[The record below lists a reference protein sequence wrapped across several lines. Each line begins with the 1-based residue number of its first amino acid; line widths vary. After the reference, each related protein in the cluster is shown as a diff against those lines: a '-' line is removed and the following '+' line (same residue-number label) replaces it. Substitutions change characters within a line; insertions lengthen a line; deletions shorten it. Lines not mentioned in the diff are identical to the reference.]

1 MYLKSL
7 DGCRL
12 TIGRYPPFTYNANG
26 GGGSAISIPSHKNNL
41 LQVTFSSKTFS
52 IPPLTSKT
60 TKFLSLPL
68 APGLK
73 IEMSMDKLEGT
84 INRDSGEVILTFES
98 KFLFS
103 IGTIVKFPKLI
114 VNTLLTTGQVKSKL
128 HQGEGL
134 IIQNNGK
141 LKLVGIAIVPIT
153 GNKVLDSFLRL
164 PNEALAELQCEI
176 K

>member
-7 DGCRL
+7 EECRL
-12 TIGRYPPFTYNANG
+12 TIGSYPSFTYNAYG
-26 GGGSAISIPSHKNNL
+26 GGGKGTLLPSKKNNVL
-41 LQVTFSSKTFS
+41 YLKFSSQTFS

-68 APGLK
+68 PPGFK

-84 INRDSGEVILTFES
+84 INKNSGEVLFIFES
-98 KFLFS
+98 KFVFS
-103 IGTIVKFPKLI
+103 LGGVIKFPKLL
-114 VNTLLTTGQVKSKL
+114 VKTSLKTGTVKGKLL
-128 HQGEGL
+128 QGKGL
-134 IIQNNGK
+134 ALKKNGK
-141 LKLVGIAIVPIT
+141 TTLVGISIIPPT
-153 GNKVLDSFLRL
+153 GNKFLDTFLGL